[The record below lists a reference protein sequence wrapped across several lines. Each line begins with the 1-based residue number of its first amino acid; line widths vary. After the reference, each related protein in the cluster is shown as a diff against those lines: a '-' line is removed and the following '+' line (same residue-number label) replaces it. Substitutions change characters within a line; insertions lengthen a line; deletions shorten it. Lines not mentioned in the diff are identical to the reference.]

1 MQPADYLR
9 AIRDNWL
16 LIAVFVACG
25 GIGLGFLAA
34 GKDPVY
40 TSETRLLVTF
50 TPQPDQPSP
59 QASRMM
65 QRLVKT
71 YTSALASPRLV
82 APVIGTLGLDT
93 TPQDLGDRVTASSP
107 VNSHEIRVT
116 VTDSSAPRAAAVA
129 GALTAELEKVAARE
143 RPSADLPASA
153 GISVLSAPSVPDEPD
168 AVRWQLHALA
178 GLLAGFGIG
187 LAAAVLRGRSND
199 GARDG
204 VPLRRWSSMF
214 PP

>member
-1 MQPADYLR
+1 MQSAAYLR

-34 GKDPVY
+34 GKEPVY

-50 TPQPDQPSP
+50 TPMPDRPSP
-59 QASRMM
+59 QTSRLM

-71 YTSALASPRLV
+71 YTSALGSPRIV
-82 APVIGTLGLDT
+82 EPVIGTLGLDT
-93 TPQDLGDRVTASSP
+93 TPEDLGDRVTASSP

-116 VTDSSAPRAAAVA
+116 VTDTSASRAAAVA
-129 GALTAELEKVAARE
+129 SALTAELEDIAARE
-143 RPSADLPASA
+143 KPSADLPASA
-153 GISVLSAPSVPDEPD
+153 GISVLSAPSVPDRPD
-168 AVRWQLHALA
+168 AVRWPLHALA
-178 GLLAGFGIG
+178 GLLAGFGLG
-187 LAAAVLRGRSND
+187 LAVAVLRGRTND

-204 VPLRRWSSMF
+204 VPLRR
-214 PP
+214 